1 MVLFSSLT
9 ELTTLAYDQKPQ
21 LVYRQVLPVMWHLLT
36 SRVPATGETKV
47 AAVALCG
54 ALWQCMGQALLDSA
68 SHLSPEQKKSLRDM
82 IDKSI
87 Q

>member
-1 MVLFSSLT
+1 MVFSSLT
-9 ELTTLAYDQKPQ
+9 ELTTLAYGQKPQ
-21 LVYRQVLPVMWHLLT
+21 LVCRQVLPVMWYLLT
-36 SRVPATGETKV
+36 SRVPATGETKL

-54 ALWQCMGQALLDSA
+54 ALWQCMGQALLDNA
-68 SHLSPEQKKSLRDM
+68 SHLSAEQKKGLKDM